1 MLRSYL
7 VTSHFLHTAS
17 QFSSLAGKAPPD
29 PALGVALGERQPA
42 AKKVMGIQ
50 LRRDE
55 HVVPASSQAAPSFLP
70 VPSTLPCSR
79 TPLLCPWA
87 LRFPPPPQPARDPG
101 SCCGSCH
108 RPPAEPGHEPPQ
120 LQPPMER
127 GAGRGLVVVGPGPGA
142 APGQRHGGTATGH
155 RGAPGWAQGSAFGCR
170 YCGAQT
176 PGAARSGDD
185 GQRSWAMR

>member
-50 LRRDE
+50 LHRDE

-120 LQPPMER
+120 LQPPAAADGARGWARARGGGPRARSSSRAEAR
-127 GAGRGLVVVGPGPGA
+127 WHGHGPPRSTGLGAGERLRMPLLRRA
-142 APGQRHGGTATGH
+142 DAR
-155 RGAPGWAQGSAFGCR
+155 R
-170 YCGAQT
+170 
-176 PGAARSGDD
+176 GAARG
-185 GQRSWAMR
+185 